1 MANTVNVSDLITL
14 SRQRA
19 NMEAS
24 QFVTDAEIVSLLDR
38 GYKELYDL
46 LVQTYQEYFL
56 TSTLVTLVA
65 GTDNYPLPADF
76 YKLQGIDYIT
86 QNSTNSRWTMRP
98 FMFNERNQYQSSAY
112 LFSFSNTNLRYL
124 ISGSNLKFRPIPI
137 QSGTIEV
144 FYVPVPKT
152 LTASSTPG
160 PTEQNS
166 IDAVNGYDEYVILD
180 AAVNM
185 LNKEESDS
193 TALRAMKEETTQRI
207 IKSAADRDIG
217 QPQRVTDV
225 SSQNWLFPFA
235 NFWAQ

>member
-1 MANTVNVSDLITL
+1 MADVVTVSDLVTF

-24 QFVTDAEIVSLLDR
+24 QFVTDTEILSLLNR
-38 GYKELYDL
+38 AYKELYDL

-56 TSTLVTLVA
+56 TSYTLTLIP
-65 GTDNYPLPADF
+65 GTDTYALPSDF

-86 QNSTNSRWTMRP
+86 QAATNSRWTMRP
-98 FMFNERNQYQSSAY
+98 FMFNERNQYQASAY
-112 LFSFSNTNLRYL
+112 VYAFSNTNLRYIL
-124 ISGSNLKFRPIPI
+124 AGSNLKFRPVPI
-137 QSGTIEV
+137 QSGSCEV
-144 FYVPVPKT
+144 WYVPVPKT
-152 LTASSTPG
+152 LTTATVPG

-180 AAVNM
+180 TAINM

-193 TALRAMKEETTQRI
+193 SALRALKEEAVQRI
-207 IKSAADRDIG
+207 TRSAADRDIG

-225 SSQNWLFPFA
+225 NAQNWLYPFA
-235 NFWAQ
+235 NFWGQ